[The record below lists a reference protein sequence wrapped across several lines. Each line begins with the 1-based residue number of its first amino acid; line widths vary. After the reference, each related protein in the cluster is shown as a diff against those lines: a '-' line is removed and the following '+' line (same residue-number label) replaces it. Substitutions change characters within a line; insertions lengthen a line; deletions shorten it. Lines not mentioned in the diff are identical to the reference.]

1 MTPYDS
7 FPYFAFL
14 LYPLALALL
23 LALLR
28 LLGVRAILLISV
40 AILLVQYLNPLGSAA
55 AQSAGR
61 QQLLFLTAYTA
72 GSVVLILVY
81 TAVRKRGKRQ
91 VFFYAAVALA
101 LVPLLAVK
109 LYPLLAA
116 HQWLVHASS
125 SAAAGAGTINGLL
138 PAAGLFDAFGFLGIS
153 YMTFRVID
161 TIITIHDDILPEPP
175 SVRSVLTYLLF
186 FPTIS
191 AGPIDRYRRFVANLK
206 QLPPGRGAYLADLEA
221 GILRIAQGFLYKF
234 IVADLLYH
242 HALLPAAAMPGL
254 GGMLR
259 YMYAYSFYLF
269 FDFAGYSAFAIGTA
283 RCFGIRVPENFN
295 APFLSRDVREMW
307 SRWNMTL
314 SFWLRDHVYMRF
326 LLLATRRRWFGG
338 DRHRANHAALLLTFG
353 LMGCWHGLT
362 PHYIVYGF
370 YQGGM
375 MVLYDVVGR
384 ANRRRR
390 LVPIGWRTDLL
401 GMALTFNLFCFG
413 LLIFSGRL
421 FQ

>member
-7 FPYFAFL
+7 FTYFAFL

-23 LALLR
+23 LGLLR
-28 LLGVRAILLISV
+28 LLGWRAILLISLG
-40 AILLVQYLNPLGSAA
+40 ALLFQYLNPLGNAA
-55 AQSAGR
+55 AQAAGR
-61 QQLLFLTAYTA
+61 QQLTFLVTYTV
-72 GSVVLILVY
+72 GSVLLVLAFAAI
-81 TAVRKRGKRQ
+81 RRRGKRQ
-91 VFFYAAVALA
+91 APFYVAVALA
-101 LVPLLAVK
+101 LLPLLAVK

-116 HQWLVHASS
+116 HHWLVSS
-125 SAAAGAGTINGLL
+125 SSTAAAAAGTVNGLL
-138 PAAGLFDAFGFLGIS
+138 PSAGLFDAFGFLGIS

-161 TIITIHDDILPEPP
+161 AIISIHDGIMPEPP
-175 SVRSVLTYLLF
+175 SARGVLSYLLF

-191 AGPIDRYRRFVANLK
+191 AGPIDRYRRYLDNLK
-206 QLPPGRGAYLADLEA
+206 QLPARRGVCLADLEA
-221 GILRIAQGFLYKF
+221 GILRLAQGFVYKF
-234 IVADLLYH
+234 IVADLLYRD
-242 HALLPAAAMPGL
+242 ALAPAATMPGF

-295 APFLSRDVREMW
+295 APFLSRDFREMW
-307 SRWNMTL
+307 TRWNMTL

-326 LLLATRRRWFGG
+326 LLLATRRKWFGG
-338 DRHRANHAALLLTFG
+338 DRRRANHIALVLTFG
-353 LMGCWHGLT
+353 LMGFWHGLT
-362 PHYIVYGF
+362 PYYIVYGF

-384 ANRRRR
+384 ANRRRQI
-390 LVPIGWRTDLL
+390 VPIGWRTDLIGL
-401 GMALTFNLFCFG
+401 ALTFNLFCFG
-413 LLIFSGRL
+413 LLIFSGHL

>member
-7 FPYFAFL
+7 FTYFSFL

-23 LALLR
+23 LGLLR
-28 LLGVRAILLISV
+28 LLGWRALLLIS
-40 AILLVQYLNPLGSAA
+40 LLALLFQYLNPLGSAA
-55 AQSAGR
+55 AQAAGR
-61 QQLLFLTAYTA
+61 QQLNFLTAYTV
-72 GSVVLILVY
+72 GSVLLVLTFAAI
-81 TAVRKRGKRQ
+81 RRRGKRQ
-91 VFFYAAVALA
+91 APFYLAVVLA
-101 LVPLLAVK
+101 LLPLLAVK

-116 HQWLVHASS
+116 HHWLVSGSS
-125 SAAAGAGTINGLL
+125 TTAAATGTVNGLL
-138 PAAGLFDAFGFLGIS
+138 PGAGLFDAFGFLGIS

-161 TIITIHDDILPEPP
+161 AIVAIHDGLAKEPP
-175 SVRSVLTYLLF
+175 SAGGVATYLLF

-191 AGPIDRYRRFVANLK
+191 AGPIDRYRRFLDNLK
-206 QLPPGRGAYLADLEA
+206 GLPPRRATYLADVEA
-221 GILRIAQGFLYKF
+221 GLLRIVQGFVYKF
-234 IVADLLYH
+234 IVAYLIYRHWLVPSSYM
-242 HALLPAAAMPGL
+242 AGIGGL
-254 GGMLR
+254 LR

-283 RCFGIRVPENFN
+283 RFFGIRVPENFN
-295 APFLSRDVREMW
+295 APFLSRDFREMW
-307 SRWNMTL
+307 TRWNMTL

-338 DRHRANHAALLLTFG
+338 DRNRANHVALVLTFG
-353 LMGCWHGLT
+353 LMGFWHGLL

-384 ANRRRR
+384 ANRQRRI
-390 LVPIGWRTDLL
+390 VPIGWRTDLIGL
-401 GMALTFNLFCFG
+401 ALTFNLFCFG